1 MEKNIALIGNSDLAK
16 AFSKTYSHY
25 NYTWF
30 VRPDYD
36 ITEKDDCDKLIK
48 NLQHKDVVLITSGA
62 INSDI
67 WQSMLTN
74 AVGPIYLVSEL
85 VKLDCQPHVI
95 VVGSLGAEW
104 RSWPGINLE
113 RLIYNNSKHMLSNFV
128 KDFYHSQLNNCKLT
142 VLEPGRFQ
150 STMSDF
156 TGAEIDNIVH
166 MINYAIEAS
175 EDFTIL
181 NVQGAWHKRG

>member
-1 MEKNIALIGNSDLAK
+1 MKRIAIIGNSDLAH
-16 AFSKTYSHY
+16 AYSDKY
-25 NYTWF
+25 AENKYTWF
-30 VRPDYD
+30 TRPNYD
-36 ITEKDDCDKLIK
+36 VTKKQDCDNIVS
-48 NLQHKDVVLITSGA
+48 NLGHQDVVLITCG
-62 INSDI
+62 IVDSDI
-67 WQSMLTN
+67 WNSILTN
-74 AVGPIYLVSEL
+74 TIGPIYLT
-85 VKLDCQPHVI
+85 VKLSSLECQPHVI

-175 EDFTIL
+175 EDFTVL